1 MTITEELSS
10 RAQTAAYR
18 QSCLDPALRAAGL
31 RDEAELLEI
40 TEILDEHPEG
50 YEGPCICAVCRSYA
64 V

>member
-1 MTITEELSS
+1 MTLTEELTE
-10 RAQTAAYR
+10 RAQIAAYR

-40 TEILDEHPEG
+40 TGILDEHPEG
-50 YEGPCICAVCRSYA
+50 YEGPCLCEVCRSYA